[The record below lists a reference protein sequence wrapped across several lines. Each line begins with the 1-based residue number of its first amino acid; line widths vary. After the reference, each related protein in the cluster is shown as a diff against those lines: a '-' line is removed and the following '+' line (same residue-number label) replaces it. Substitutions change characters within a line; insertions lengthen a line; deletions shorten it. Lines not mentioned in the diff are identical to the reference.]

1 MVNRRTR
8 AAKKSNEK
16 DSAITK
22 DSDNDGEINESSD
35 NIIQETVSEDS
46 RKKPNNNSKKKKTT
60 ETEKLDESE
69 KVSKRTRRRGKD
81 PEENNEE
88 SDKLDE
94 NNKDSV
100 DNNVDQEG
108 KDNDPE
114 ENNKDPEENSKDP
127 EENNDIDDSVQII
140 EPVNSVQSIE
150 DSENEEAIVTE
161 AAPEETNGDPLN
173 CSDPEVEENS
183 KTVNEFSDEDE
194 SSPLNIENYLQIESS
209 LQNDEENSRQVEE
222 NNIQDDENASESG
235 ENSRQNDSEKQK
247 NDDSNDDTQKDD
259 KPAIGLRLVPLNL
272 LLRQD
277 ILNKQDDKK
286 GSSRSTRKS
295 TGRNRKKASYIEI
308 SSDEDEQISLSSESS
323 EAEKSSSDDDEESLS
338 SLKRNTRKNNSTKSS
353 KLSNGTKDK
362 IFKEPMSPTKI
373 MKKGK
378 SVSIN
383 LEKMPDNVNKLMKC
397 YRVNDDP
404 IEMWSE
410 SDDFENMISTT
421 KIDRVALDKEKQDQ
435 DVVEVVR
442 PAPRELKRSGKTKKT
457 EETESEV
464 PEKPKKESSKKP
476 QKEKEVK
483 EPTRSRSTRN
493 AAMNRRKIVDDDSES
508 EKSESDE
515 SEEDVPLKVIAKSS
529 TTNNKPT
536 RSTRGRNSIATSE
549 SEVDKESTSKEQ
561 LKNNSEDEKVKDSKS
576 KDDKTKDKKSKDDH
590 SKEKVSKRTQKQETS
605 SDEEKKEKETE
616 SRSTRSTR
624 NNKDQ
629 QNAAKKSKTE
639 SKTPPEKRS
648 SPRKEKSSN
657 LKITISLNQKKVF
670 NHSNDDIEESSKS
683 DSDIS
688 SKSDTNPKEVK
699 KNSKIKKISSDTS
712 DSEDEP
718 LTALKNKSVE
728 KDEKKSSDKESD
740 NSDKEKDK
748 SDGDET
754 SPTVDQKLRKRNKFE
769 ANKEFN
775 KLKELIEKKKKK
787 QKDSDDED
795 DTKDRVRKN
804 DKGKENHDK
813 NGESTNKTSE
823 KSKRKRLLSSSEEE
837 EEKEKE
843 ENDDD
848 SSSNKKKSKNDLETP
863 AKKRKKNMDD
873 DSDYNNSGGEEDKNS
888 DESQS
893 SDDENGGKRKVKR
906 SSDDEDEDIDELEKG
921 RGKIKRRKRIKKID
935 SSDEDGDDKG
945 GKASGRKTIRKIM
958 RNDKLDISTKE
969 AAKIERERKQRIE
982 ERQKAY
988 NQFYDERPEEV
999 KEITSLV
1006 LDFDEETKEP
1016 LLEADKK
1023 LVKKLKPH
1031 QANGIKFMWDACFES
1046 VERCRKE
1053 SGSGCILAHCM
1064 GLGKTL
1070 QVVTLTHT
1078 LLVNSEETDVTRVLV
1093 VCPLNTVL
1101 NWVNEFHKWLKGIRG
1116 YNEIEIYEISKLKQN
1131 IDRANKLMEWH
1142 NEGGV
1147 MIMSYDMFRNLTNDQ
1162 NNRLRKKI
1170 KESLQTSLIDPGPDL
1185 VVCDEGHLLK
1195 NEKTSISKC
1204 MMKLRTSRRIVLTG
1218 TPLQNNLKE
1227 YYCMVQFVKP
1237 NLLGKYQE
1245 YMNRFVNPITNGQY
1259 TDSTEYDIQVMRR
1272 RAHVLHKML
1281 DGCVQR
1287 RDYNVLAPF
1296 LPPKHEYVLSIKL
1309 SPMQVKLY
1317 KHYME
1322 NKARQGDDT
1331 ARKGSILFQDFQNL
1345 QRIWSAPKAL
1355 RYNSDRYEVEMQR
1368 KRDLESEEESEGSIK
1383 DFIDDS
1389 ESAVSTSSSSD
1400 GGSDDDAQSINSDEE
1415 NNKKK
1420 KKKKEKEF
1428 VAPRR
1433 TRAAAAAFPSEFEA
1447 EEEEIAA
1454 SSKMENPTE
1463 WWTSICPEDE
1473 LNNIEHSSKLML
1485 LMSILEKCEAIG
1497 DKLLVF
1503 SQSLYSL
1510 DVIEHFLNYIDD
1522 QTQHNIE
1529 NASFKASWTLGQDYF
1544 RLDGSTPVEQ
1554 RNSACKHFN
1563 SPDNPRARLFLI
1575 STRAGGLGINLVAAN
1590 RVVIFDVSWNPSH
1603 DIQSIFR
1610 VYRFGQTKP
1619 CYIYRFIALGTME
1632 EKIYERQVT
1641 KQAISKRVI
1650 DEQQIDR
1657 HYNQNDL
1664 QELYKYELEPDDE
1677 VREIPILPKDRL
1689 FAEILQKYEDTI
1701 WKYHEHDTLLENK
1714 EEETLDEDERKQA
1727 WEEFEQEKTRPQLQQ
1742 YYPQPQMR
1750 NTGPVTSNNIFGIR
1764 TDILLKLLSMKAR
1777 LDNPTITETNVKH
1790 AIPLLMQE
1798 LYRQMD
1804 RGELTLYQQLLALS
1818 SSLEVPQ
1825 NYGGKFQVNEALMH
1839 QTYNSINSMPST
1851 SSHATNLYRSQLLAR
1866 QQNLSAQLQRQKQMR
1881 RMSDTVIEID

>member
-1 MVNRRTR
+1 MVNRRKR

-16 DSAITK
+16 DSTITK
-22 DSDNDGEINESSD
+22 DSDNDGEINESID
-35 NIIQETVSEDS
+35 NIVQETVSEDS
-46 RKKPNNNSKKKKTT
+46 RKKSNNNSRKKKTT
-60 ETEKLDESE
+60 ETEKLEESE
-69 KVSKRTRRRGKD
+69 KVSNRTRRRGKD
-81 PEENNEE
+81 PEENDKESEKLEE
-88 SDKLDE
+88 
-94 NNKDSV
+94 NHKDSV
-100 DNNVDQEG
+100 
-108 KDNDPE
+108 
-114 ENNKDPEENSKDP
+114 ENNKDPVDSEEKDKDTEENSKDP
-127 EENNDIDDSVQII
+127 AENNEIDDSVQII
-140 EPVNSVQSIE
+140 EEPVNSVQSIE
-150 DSENEEAIVTE
+150 DSENEEAVVNDQE
-161 AAPEETNGDPLN
+161 PEETNGDPLN
-173 CSDPEVEENS
+173 CSDPEIDENS
-183 KTVNEFSDEDE
+183 KTVNEFSDEEE

-209 LQNDEENSRQVEE
+209 LQNDEENSKQDQE
-222 NNIQDDENASESG
+222 NNIQDEENASESG
-235 ENSRQNDSEKQK
+235 ENSRQEQK

-259 KPAIGLRLVPLNL
+259 KPAPGLRLVPLNL

-277 ILNKQDDKK
+277 ILDGKK
-286 GSSRSTRKS
+286 KDSSKSTRKS

-308 SSDEDEQISLSSESS
+308 SSDEDDQISLSSESS
-323 EAEKSSSDDDEESLS
+323 ESDKSSSDDEEESLS
-338 SLKRNTRKNNSTKSS
+338 SLKRNARKNKSTKSS

-362 IFKEPMSPTKI
+362 VFKEPMSPTKI
-373 MKKGK
+373 IKNAK

-410 SDDFENMISTT
+410 SDDFENMISTS

-435 DVVEVVR
+435 EVVENVR
-442 PAPRELKRSGKTKKT
+442 PAPRELKRTGKVKKT
-457 EETESEV
+457 EDVETEKSEKSDKS
-464 PEKPKKESSKKP
+464 EKSKKESSKKHH
-476 QKEKEVK
+476 KEKEVK
-483 EPTRSRSTRN
+483 TPTRSRSTRN
-493 AAMNRRKIVDDDSES
+493 AAMNRRKIVDDESES
-508 EKSESDE
+508 EKTESENE
-515 SEEDVPLKVIAKSS
+515 SEEDVPLKLIAKSA

-536 RSTRGRNSIATSE
+536 RSTRGRNSLATSE
-549 SEVDKESTSKEQ
+549 SEIDKESTSKEQ
-561 LKNNSEDEKVKDSKS
+561 SKNNSEDESAKDSKS
-576 KDDKTKDKKSKDDH
+576 KEEKTKDKKVKDDH
-590 SKEKVSKRTQKQETS
+590 SKEKLPKRTQRQESS
-605 SDEEKKEKETE
+605 SDEEEKEKEIK

-624 NNKDQ
+624 NNREQ

-639 SKTPPEKRS
+639 SKPTSEKRS
-648 SPRKEKSSN
+648 SPRKEKTSN
-657 LKITISLNQKKVF
+657 LKITISLNQKKVI
-670 NHSNDDIEESSKS
+670 NHSNDDIDESSKS

-688 SKSDTNPKEVK
+688 SKSDSNKEVK
-699 KNSKIKKISSDTS
+699 RISKTKKISSDTS

-718 LTALKNKSVE
+718 LTALKNKSLE
-728 KDEKKSSDKESD
+728 RDKKESSDKESD
-740 NSDKEKDK
+740 SSDKEKEQ
-748 SDGDET
+748 SDGDDT
-754 SPTVDQKLRKRNKFE
+754 LPIIDQKLRNRNKFE
-769 ANKEFN
+769 ANKDFN
-775 KLKELIEKKKKK
+775 KLKELIEQKKKKR
-787 QKDSDDED
+787 KDSSDEEE
-795 DTKDRVRKN
+795 TKDRVRKN

-837 EEKEKE
+837 EANEDK
-843 ENDDD
+843 DDES
-848 SSSNKKKSKNDLETP
+848 SSSNKKKSSKNDLETP
-863 AKKRKKNMDD
+863 AKKRKKNMDE
-873 DSDYNNSGGEEDKNS
+873 DSDYNNSGGEEEDKNS

-893 SDDENGGKRKVKR
+893 SDDENAGKRKVKR
-906 SSDDEDEDIDELEKG
+906 SSDDEDEDIDELEKE
-921 RGKIKRRKRIKKID
+921 RSKAKRRKRIKKIA
-935 SSDEDGDDKG
+935 SSDEDGDEKG

-958 RNDKLDISTKE
+958 KNDKLDISTKE

-982 ERQKAY
+982 ERQKTY
-988 NQFYDERPEEV
+988 NQFYDERPEEI

-1006 LDFDEETKEP
+1006 LDYDEETKESI
-1016 LLEADKK
+1016 LEVDKK

-1078 LLVNSEETDVTRVLV
+1078 LLNNSDDTDVTRVLV
-1093 VCPLNTVL
+1093 VCPLNTVH
-1101 NWVNEFHKWLKGIRG
+1101 NWVNEFQKWLKGIRG

-1309 SPMQVKLY
+1309 SPMQVTLY

-1322 NKARQGDDT
+1322 SKARQGADT

-1368 KRDLESEEESEGSIK
+1368 KRDLESEDESEGSIK

-1389 ESAVSTSSSSD
+1389 ESAVSTGNSSSE
-1400 GGSDDDAQSINSDEE
+1400 GGSDDDGQSINSDEE
-1415 NNKKK
+1415 KNKKK
-1420 KKKKEKEF
+1420 KKKKDKGF
-1428 VAPRR
+1428 AAPRR
-1433 TRAAAAAFPSEFEA
+1433 TRAAAAAFPTEFQA

-1454 SSKMENPTE
+1454 SSKLENPTE
-1463 WWTSICPEDE
+1463 WWTQVCPEEE

-1529 NASFKASWTLGQDYF
+1529 DATFKASWTLGQDYF

-1554 RNSACKHFN
+1554 RSQACKHFN
-1563 SPDNPRARLFLI
+1563 SSDNPRARLFLI

-1689 FAEILQKYEDTI
+1689 FAEMLQKYEDTI

-1727 WEEFEQEKTRPQLQQ
+1727 WDEFEHEKTRPQLQQ
-1742 YYPQPQMR
+1742 YYPQPQIR

-1777 LDNPTITETNVKH
+1777 LDNPTISEANVKH

-1825 NYGGKFQVNEALMH
+1825 NYGGKFQINEALMH